1 MKTLYWEHQY
11 LVGISDGQRNVNCK
25 NLIQIPDDFKI
36 KECLTKWGT
45 LTLFST
51 DGRELEFESSFQ
63 YDCDFKRP
71 QLTIIADEEFNEIYR
86 NKE

>member
-1 MKTLYWEHQY
+1 MKTLNWQHEY
-11 LVGISDGQRNVNCK
+11 LIGVIDE
-25 NLIQIPDDFKI
+25 IEIPDDFKI
-36 KECLTKWGT
+36 KECWTKWGT
-45 LTLFST
+45 LTLIST

>member
-45 LTLFST
+45 LTLIST
-51 DGRELEFESSFQ
+51 DGRELEFGSSIQ
-63 YDCDFKRP
+63 CNDKFKSHV
-71 QLTIIADEEFNEIYR
+71 LTIIYDEEFNEIHR
-86 NKE
+86 TKE

>member
-1 MKTLYWEHQY
+1 MKTLNWQHEY
-11 LVGISDGQRNVNCK
+11 LIGVIDE
-25 NLIQIPDDFKI
+25 IEIPDDFEI
-36 KECLTKWGT
+36 KECWTKWGT

-71 QLTIIADEEFNEIYR
+71 QLTIIADEEFNDIYR
-86 NKE
+86 TKE